1 MKEVNSLVNR
11 FTKFSDWSR
20 AVRAAARLKRFI
32 REFKGHQP
40 RTKEATSLEER
51 REAEIFIIKLV
62 QEEAF
67 AEDIQKIKLQKENTL
82 NKHNKLSQ
90 LNAFLDKDNVLR
102 VGGRLSRSA
111 LHHDVR
117 HPAILPKKSHV
128 SSLLVKHYHERVQEE
143 A

>member
-1 MKEVNSLVNR
+1 MPS
-11 FTKFSDWSR
+11 
-20 AVRAAARLKRFI
+20 ARAAARLNRFI

-90 LNAFLDKDNVLR
+90 LNAFLDKNNVLR

-111 LHHDVR
+111 LTMM
-117 HPAILPKKSHV
+117 
-128 SSLLVKHYHERVQEE
+128 
-143 A
+143 

>member
-1 MKEVNSLVNR
+1 MTDPELHKAHVHAVKMKEVNSLVNR

-67 AEDIQKIKLQKENTL
+67 AEDIQKSPMEI
-82 NKHNKLSQ
+82 
-90 LNAFLDKDNVLR
+90 
-102 VGGRLSRSA
+102 
-111 LHHDVR
+111 
-117 HPAILPKKSHV
+117 
-128 SSLLVKHYHERVQEE
+128 SSLPLSVCLGYQSTRKETTLVLGSS
-143 A
+143 